1 MPGLYLKSA
10 TKDDRKLVLEG
21 SHLVEACNSGHPWL
35 YLENVLYRSVQAS
48 PHIRLSTIF
57 RCSMIEKPLTACNP
71 QGWRGPNEGRNS
83 PFCLSPS
90 CHTVMALFMLA
101 LESLNGSHSVLSPLS
116 LPTIITILDPWAAPV

>member
-10 TKDDRKLVLEG
+10 TKDDRKLVLVRTG
-21 SHLVEACNSGHPWL
+21 YFC
-35 YLENVLYRSVQAS
+35 YRMRSVQDFQAS